1 MDMKSS
7 IYIKQF
13 VIVVTC
19 CCMSSCEDFIEVD
32 VPDSKIVSEV
42 VYSNDETA
50 IGAMTGIYN
59 ELYRSSFSSGNRNS
73 VNVLN
78 GLSADDL
85 KVIGTTSL
93 NELEFEQNEIQPS
106 NTSNL

>member
-1 MDMKSS
+1 
-7 IYIKQF
+7 
-13 VIVVTC
+13 
-19 CCMSSCEDFIEVD
+19 
-32 VPDSKIVSEV
+32 
-42 VYSNDETA
+42 TA

-106 NTSNL
+106 NTSNLNLWSGAYNIIYMANSLLEGLTNSEKITEEVYSRLEG